1 MSQHARTST
10 PKHAAP
16 KKPARKPAGKQSR
29 TPAAP
34 ATSTP
39 LFSSRDLLPLL
50 YLSGAFL
57 FLELLLRIANTS
69 NPFFDPTLLR
79 IIASS
84 LAAGSL
90 LWLVSTIIPHKT
102 VARGIVAA
110 VLLILGVIVIA
121 ECCVQKF
128 FGIYY
133 QIAYM
138 LGMGGQVAGDFMD
151 EAVGAILKNLWFF
164 PLALAPGI
172 LTVVFR
178 HRVVPDSKSTQTGS
192 HVVLIFIS
200 LIVFALA
207 QSANVVACHL
217 GNDNQYYTTEYTANS
232 AIPRFGLVNSLRLE
246 AKYSIFGMPTPSF
259 DAPAAS
265 TSGATKQAS
274 YKPNA
279 LDIDFDAL
287 VANDTDDTLRTMDQ
301 YFASQVPTQQNQ
313 YTGYFKDKNLVFIT
327 AEGFSYATI
336 DKERTPALYKLSHN
350 GFVFNNY
357 YQPNWTQS
365 TTGGEFAAMCGIIPT
380 WVNGNTAFAE
390 SGDNA
395 MPFGLGWQFQTRG
408 YTTMAYHNNTYT
420 YYGRNIT
427 HPNLGY
433 DFIGIGNGLELPT
446 NAWPRSD
453 LKMMQATIDQ
463 QIDAYKNNGTPFHT
477 YYMSVSGHCN
487 YGWSVNDM
495 SRKNKDVMNGE
506 KGSETV
512 LAYKAS
518 QQELEYALEYL
529 LGQLDEAG
537 IAEDTVIVLT
547 ADHYPYAMTE
557 NSDVDYYAEMT
568 GINDNE
574 SLTTRYKNT
583 LILWCGSMKEPVKID
598 DPCTAVDIVPTL
610 LNLFGFDYDSRL
622 LSGRDVLA
630 PDADPG
636 NVSTDMHVAIFA
648 DYGGGYSWI
657 TRAGT
662 YEASLG
668 TFTPAKGVTLDDQ
681 DAYIASMNEL
691 VRNRYSMAKYIVQ
704 TDYYRH
710 VFPNWK
716 GGMTLTEALAGG
728 ASS

>member
-1 MSQHARTST
+1 MSQHAKAPA

-16 KKPARKPAGKQSR
+16 KKPVRKPARKHNGM
-29 TPAAP
+29 PAMP
-34 ATSTP
+34 TSPTP
-39 LFSSRDLLPLL
+39 LFNKHELLPFL

-57 FLELLLRIANTS
+57 FLECLLRVANTSSPFFGLGLLRI
-69 NPFFDPTLLR
+69 F
-79 IIASS
+79 ASS
-84 LAAGSL
+84 LAAGAL
-90 LWLVSTIIPHKT
+90 LWFISIVIPRKTISR
-102 VARGIVAA
+102 VIVAA
-110 VLLILGVIVIA
+110 VLFAFSIIVIA
-121 ECCVQKF
+121 ECCVQNF

-164 PLALAPGI
+164 PLALAPGVLI
-172 LTVVFR
+172 VVFR
-178 HRVVPDSKSTQTGS
+178 HHVVPDGKNVQAVAPVIS
-192 HVVLIFIS
+192 IFIS
-200 LIVFALA
+200 LIVFVLA
-207 QSANVVACHL
+207 QSANVVVCHL

-232 AIPRFGLVNSLRLE
+232 AIPRFGLANSLRLE

-259 DAPAAS
+259 DAPETS
-265 TSGATKQAS
+265 TSGTTQQTD
-274 YKPNA
+274 YEPNE

-287 VANDTDDTLRTMDQ
+287 IANDTDDTLRTMDQ
-301 YFASQVPTQQNQ
+301 YFASQTPTQQNQ

-336 DKERTPALYKLSHN
+336 DKERTPALYELSHN

-433 DFIGIGNGLELPT
+433 DFIGIGNGLELPS

-453 LKMMQATIDQ
+453 LEMMQATINQ
-463 QIDAYKNNGTPFHT
+463 QIDAYKENGTPFHT

-495 SRKNKDVMNGE
+495 SRKNKDVMDGE
-506 KGSETV
+506 EGSETV

-529 LGQLDEAG
+529 LEQLDEAG
-537 IAEDTVIVLT
+537 IADDTVIVLT

-583 LILWCGSMKEPVKID
+583 LILWCGSMNEPVKID

-668 TFTPAKGVTLDDQ
+668 TFTPAKDVTLDDQ
-681 DAYIASMNEL
+681 DSYISSMNEL

-716 GGMTLTEALAGG
+716 GGMTLTEALAGSAG
-728 ASS
+728 N

>member
-1 MSQHARTST
+1 MKQHAKAPA

-16 KKPARKPAGKQSR
+16 LKPTRKR
-29 TPAAP
+29 
-34 ATSTP
+34 ATAVTRPSSVP
-39 LFSSRDLLPLL
+39 LFTLREMLPLL

-57 FLELLLRIANTS
+57 YLECLLRIANTS
-69 NPFFDPTLLR
+69 NPFIGLGLLR
-79 IIASS
+79 IVVSS
-84 LAAGSL
+84 VAIGAL
-90 LWLVSTIIPHKT
+90 LWFVSNLIPRKAISRVII
-102 VARGIVAA
+102 AA
-110 VLLILGVIVIA
+110 ALLLFGAIVIA
-121 ECCVQKF
+121 ECCVQNF

-138 LGMGGQVAGDFMD
+138 FGMGGQVAGDFMG
-151 EAVGAILKNLWFF
+151 EAVGAIIKNIWFF
-164 PLALAPGI
+164 PLALAPGVLAI
-172 LTVVFR
+172 VFR
-178 HRVVPDSKSTQTGS
+178 QCVVPDNGCAKAGTP
-192 HVVLIFIS
+192 IFSILVS
-200 LIVFALA
+200 LIVFVLA
-207 QSANVVACHL
+207 QSANIVVCHL
-217 GNDNQYYTTEYTANS
+217 GNDIQYYTTEYTANS

-246 AKYSIFGMPTPSF
+246 AKYSIFGMPTPTF
-259 DAPAAS
+259 DSPDAS
-265 TSGATKQAS
+265 TSAAVKQTD
-274 YKPNA
+274 YQPNE

-287 VANDTDDTLRTMDQ
+287 IANDNDDTLRTMDQ

-313 YTGYFKDKNLVFIT
+313 YTGFFKDKNLIFIT

-336 DKERTPALYKLSHN
+336 DKDRTPALYKLSHN
-350 GFVFNNY
+350 GFVFSNY

-420 YYGRNIT
+420 YYGRNVT

-433 DFIGIGNGLELPT
+433 DFVGIGNGLELPT
-446 NAWPRSD
+446 DAWPRSD
-453 LKMMQATIDQ
+453 LEMMQATIDQ

-487 YGWSVNDM
+487 YGWNVNDM
-495 SRKNKDVMNGE
+495 SRKNKDVMDGE

-529 LGQLDEAG
+529 LEELDEAG
-537 IAEDTVIVLT
+537 IADDTVIVLT
-547 ADHYPYAMTE
+547 PDHYPYAMTE

-574 SLTTRYKNT
+574 SLTSRYKNT
-583 LILWCGSMKEPVKID
+583 LILWCGSMKDPVKID

-668 TFTPAKGVTLDDQ
+668 TFTPAEGVSLDNQ
-681 DAYIASMNEL
+681 DSYVSSMNEL

-716 GGMTLTEALAGG
+716 GGMTLTEALSGSTG
-728 ASS
+728 K

>member
-1 MSQHARTST
+1 MKQHAKAPA

-16 KKPARKPAGKQSR
+16 LKPTRKR
-29 TPAAP
+29 
-34 ATSTP
+34 ATTVTRPSSVP
-39 LFSSRDLLPLL
+39 LFTLREMLPLL

-57 FLELLLRIANTS
+57 YLECLLRIANTS
-69 NPFFDPTLLR
+69 NPFIGLGLLR
-79 IIASS
+79 IVVSS
-84 LAAGSL
+84 VAIGAL
-90 LWLVSTIIPHKT
+90 LWFVSNLIPRKAISRVII
-102 VARGIVAA
+102 AA
-110 VLLILGVIVIA
+110 AFLLFGAIVIA
-121 ECCVQKF
+121 ECCVQNF

-138 LGMGGQVAGDFMD
+138 FGMGGQVAGDFMG
-151 EAVGAILKNLWFF
+151 EAVGAIIKNIWFF
-164 PLALAPGI
+164 PLALAPGVLAI
-172 LTVVFR
+172 VFHQR
-178 HRVVPDSKSTQTGS
+178 IVPDNGCAKASTP
-192 HVVLIFIS
+192 IFSILVS
-200 LIVFALA
+200 LIVFVLA
-207 QSANVVACHL
+207 QSANIVVCHL
-217 GNDNQYYTTEYTANS
+217 GNDIQYYTTEYTANS

-246 AKYSIFGMPTPSF
+246 AKYSIFGMPTPTF
-259 DAPAAS
+259 DSPDAS
-265 TSGATKQAS
+265 TSAAVKQTD
-274 YKPNA
+274 YQPNE

-287 VANDTDDTLRTMDQ
+287 IANDNDDTLRTMDQ

-313 YTGYFKDKNLVFIT
+313 YTGLFKDKNLIFIT

-336 DKERTPALYKLSHN
+336 DKDRTPALYKLSHN
-350 GFVFNNY
+350 GFVFSNY

-395 MPFGLGWQFQTRG
+395 MPFGLGWQLQTRG

-420 YYGRNIT
+420 YYGRNVT

-433 DFIGIGNGLELPT
+433 DFVGIGNGLELPT
-446 NAWPRSD
+446 DAWPRSD
-453 LKMMQATIDQ
+453 LEMMQATIDQ

-487 YGWSVNDM
+487 YGWNVNDM
-495 SRKNKDVMNGE
+495 SRKNKDVMDGE

-529 LGQLDEAG
+529 LEELDEAG
-537 IAEDTVIVLT
+537 IADDTVIVLT
-547 ADHYPYAMTE
+547 PDHYPYAMTE

-574 SLTTRYKNT
+574 SLTSRYKNT
-583 LILWCGSMKEPVKID
+583 LILWCGSMKDPVKID

-657 TRAGT
+657 TRAGI

-668 TFTPAKGVTLDDQ
+668 TFTPAEGVSLDNQ
-681 DAYIASMNEL
+681 DSYVSSMNEL

-716 GGMTLTEALAGG
+716 GGMTLTEALSGSTG
-728 ASS
+728 K

>member
-1 MSQHARTST
+1 MKQHAKAPA

-16 KKPARKPAGKQSR
+16 LKPTRKRA
-29 TPAAP
+29 TAATRP
-34 ATSTP
+34 SSVP
-39 LFSSRDLLPLL
+39 LFTLREMLPLL

-57 FLELLLRIANTS
+57 YLECLLRIANTS
-69 NPFFDPTLLR
+69 NPFIGLGLLR
-79 IIASS
+79 IVVSS
-84 LAAGSL
+84 VTIGAL
-90 LWLVSTIIPHKT
+90 LWFVSNLIPRKAISR
-102 VARGIVAA
+102 VIVAA
-110 VLLILGVIVIA
+110 ALLLFGAIVIA
-121 ECCVQKF
+121 ECCVQNF

-138 LGMGGQVAGDFMD
+138 FGMGGQVAGDFMG
-151 EAVGAILKNLWFF
+151 EAVGAIIKNIWFF
-164 PLALAPGI
+164 PLALAPGVLAI
-172 LTVVFR
+172 VFR
-178 HRVVPDSKSTQTGS
+178 QRVVPDNGCAKAGTP
-192 HVVLIFIS
+192 IFSILAS
-200 LIVFALA
+200 LIVFMLA
-207 QSANVVACHL
+207 QSANIVVCHL
-217 GNDNQYYTTEYTANS
+217 GNDIQYYTTEYTANS

-246 AKYSIFGMPTPSF
+246 AKYSIFGMPTPTF
-259 DAPAAS
+259 DSPDASASAAV
-265 TSGATKQAS
+265 KQTD
-274 YKPNA
+274 YQPNE

-287 VANDTDDTLRTMDQ
+287 IANDNDDTLRTMDQ

-313 YTGYFKDKNLVFIT
+313 YTGFFKDKNLIFIT

-336 DKERTPALYKLSHN
+336 DKDRTPALYKLSHN
-350 GFVFNNY
+350 GFVFSNY

-420 YYGRNIT
+420 YYGRNVT

-433 DFIGIGNGLELPT
+433 DFVGIGNGLELPT
-446 NAWPRSD
+446 DAWPRSD
-453 LKMMQATIDQ
+453 LEMMQATIDQ

-487 YGWSVNDM
+487 YGWNVNDM
-495 SRKNKDVMNGE
+495 SRKNKDVMDGE

-529 LGQLDEAG
+529 LEELDEAG
-537 IAEDTVIVLT
+537 IADDTVIVLT
-547 ADHYPYAMTE
+547 PDHYPYAMTE

-574 SLTTRYKNT
+574 SLTSRYKNT
-583 LILWCGSMKEPVKID
+583 LILWCGSMKDPVKID

-668 TFTPAKGVTLDDQ
+668 TFTPAEGVSLDDQ
-681 DAYIASMNEL
+681 DSYVSSMNEL

-716 GGMTLTEALAGG
+716 GGMTLTEALSGSTG
-728 ASS
+728 K

>member
-1 MSQHARTST
+1 MKHRRTLISVI
-10 PKHAAP
+10 AIILAVMMI
-16 KKPARKPAGKQSR
+16 A
-29 TPAAP
+29 
-34 ATSTP
+34 
-39 LFSSRDLLPLL
+39 PLL
-50 YLSGAFL
+50 LGAFSMTASAVTSDQL
-57 FLELLLRIANTS
+57 KKELDALKEEAAEIEAKADDLQSQIDQNTS
-69 NPFFDPTLLR
+69 
-79 IIASS
+79 
-84 LAAGSL
+84 
-90 LWLVSTIIPHKT
+90 K
-102 VARGIVAA
+102 
-110 VLLILGVIVIA
+110 
-121 ECCVQKF
+121 
-128 FGIYY
+128 
-133 QIAYM
+133 
-138 LGMGGQVAGDFMD
+138 
-151 EAVGAILKNLWFF
+151 
-164 PLALAPGI
+164 
-172 LTVVFR
+172 
-178 HRVVPDSKSTQTGS
+178 TQTT
-192 HVVLIFIS
+192 VE
-200 LIVFALA
+200 
-207 QSANVVACHL
+207 Q
-217 GNDNQYYTTEYTANS
+217 
-232 AIPRFGLVNSLRLE
+232 
-246 AKYSIFGMPTPSF
+246 K
-259 DAPAAS
+259 
-265 TSGATKQAS
+265 
-274 YKPNA
+274 
-279 LDIDFDAL
+279 
-287 VANDTDDTLRTMDQ
+287 
-301 YFASQVPTQQNQ
+301 
-313 YTGYFKDKNLVFIT
+313 
-327 AEGFSYATI
+327 
-336 DKERTPALYKLSHN
+336 
-350 GFVFNNY
+350 
-357 YQPNWTQS
+357 
-365 TTGGEFAAMCGIIPT
+365 
-380 WVNGNTAFAE
+380 
-390 SGDNA
+390 
-395 MPFGLGWQFQTRG
+395 
-408 YTTMAYHNNTYT
+408 
-420 YYGRNIT
+420 
-427 HPNLGY
+427 
-433 DFIGIGNGLELPT
+433 
-446 NAWPRSD
+446 
-453 LKMMQATIDQ
+453 ATIDQ

-529 LGQLDEAG
+529 FGQLDEAG
-537 IAEDTVIVLT
+537 IADDTVIVLT

-557 NSDVDYYAEMT
+557 NSDADYYAEMT

-610 LNLFGFDYDSRL
+610 LHLFGFDYGLRL

-716 GGMTLTEALAGG
+716 GGMTLTEALAGS

>member
-1 MSQHARTST
+1 MKQHAKAPA

-16 KKPARKPAGKQSR
+16 LKPTRKRA
-29 TPAAP
+29 TAATR
-34 ATSTP
+34 ASSAP
-39 LFSSRDLLPLL
+39 LFTLREMLPLL

-57 FLELLLRIANTS
+57 YLECLLRIANTS
-69 NPFFDPTLLR
+69 SPFIGLGLLR
-79 IIASS
+79 IVVSS
-84 LAAGSL
+84 VAIGAL
-90 LWLVSTIIPHKT
+90 LWFVSNLIPHK
-102 VARGIVAA
+102 VISRVIIAA
-110 VLLILGVIVIA
+110 ALLLFGAIVIA
-121 ECCVQKF
+121 ECCVQNF

-138 LGMGGQVAGDFMD
+138 FGMGGQVAGDFMG
-151 EAVGAILKNLWFF
+151 EAVGAIIKNIWFF
-164 PLALAPGI
+164 PLALAPGVLAI
-172 LTVVFR
+172 VFR
-178 HRVVPDSKSTQTGS
+178 QRIAPDNGNVKAGTP
-192 HVVLIFIS
+192 IFSILVS
-200 LIVFALA
+200 LIVFVLA
-207 QSANVVACHL
+207 QSANIVVCHL
-217 GNDNQYYTTEYTANS
+217 GNDIQYYTTEYTANS

-246 AKYSIFGMPTPSF
+246 AKYSIFGMPTPTF
-259 DAPAAS
+259 DSPDASASAAV
-265 TSGATKQAS
+265 KQTD
-274 YKPNA
+274 YQPNE

-287 VANDTDDTLRTMDQ
+287 IANDSDDTLRTMDQ

-313 YTGYFKDKNLVFIT
+313 YTGLFKDKNLIFIT

-336 DKERTPALYKLSHN
+336 DKDRTPALYKLSHN
-350 GFVFNNY
+350 GFVFSNY

-420 YYGRNIT
+420 YYGRNVT

-433 DFIGIGNGLELPT
+433 DFVGIGNGLELPT
-446 NAWPRSD
+446 DAWPRSD
-453 LKMMQATIDQ
+453 LEMMQATIDQ

-487 YGWSVNDM
+487 YGWNVNDM
-495 SRKNKDVMNGE
+495 SRKNKDVMDGE
-506 KGSETV
+506 EGSETV

-529 LGQLDEAG
+529 LEELDEAG
-537 IAEDTVIVLT
+537 IADDTAIVLT
-547 ADHYPYAMTE
+547 PDHYPYAMTE

-574 SLTTRYKNT
+574 SLTSRYKNT
-583 LILWCGSMKEPVKID
+583 LILCCGSMKDPVKID

-668 TFTPAKGVTLDDQ
+668 TFTPAEGVSPDDQ
-681 DAYIASMNEL
+681 DSYVSSMNEL
-691 VRNRYSMAKYIVQ
+691 VRNRYSIAKYIVQ

-716 GGMTLTEALAGG
+716 GGMTLTEALSGG
-728 ASS
+728 TGQ

>member
-1 MSQHARTST
+1 MKQHAKAPA

-16 KKPARKPAGKQSR
+16 LKPTRKR
-29 TPAAP
+29 
-34 ATSTP
+34 ATTVTRPSSVP
-39 LFSSRDLLPLL
+39 LFTLREMLPLL

-57 FLELLLRIANTS
+57 YLECLLRIANTS
-69 NPFFDPTLLR
+69 NPFIGLGLLR
-79 IIASS
+79 IVVSS
-84 LAAGSL
+84 VAIGAL
-90 LWLVSTIIPHKT
+90 LWFVSNLIPRKAISRVII
-102 VARGIVAA
+102 AA
-110 VLLILGVIVIA
+110 AFLLFGAIVIA
-121 ECCVQKF
+121 ECCVQNF

-138 LGMGGQVAGDFMD
+138 FGMGGQVAGDFMG
-151 EAVGAILKNLWFF
+151 EAVGAIIKNIWFF
-164 PLALAPGI
+164 PLALAPGVLAI
-172 LTVVFR
+172 VFR
-178 HRVVPDSKSTQTGS
+178 QRVAPDNGCAKAGTP
-192 HVVLIFIS
+192 IFSILVS

-207 QSANVVACHL
+207 QSANIVVCHL
-217 GNDNQYYTTEYTANS
+217 GNDIQYYTTEYTANS

-246 AKYSIFGMPTPSF
+246 AKYSIFGMPTPTF
-259 DAPAAS
+259 DSPDAS
-265 TSGATKQAS
+265 TSAAVKQTD
-274 YKPNA
+274 YQPNE

-287 VANDTDDTLRTMDQ
+287 IANDNDDTLRTMDQ

-313 YTGYFKDKNLVFIT
+313 YTGFFKDKNLIFIT

-336 DKERTPALYKLSHN
+336 DKDRTPALYTLSHN
-350 GFVFNNY
+350 GFVFSNY

-420 YYGRNIT
+420 YYGRNVT

-433 DFIGIGNGLELPT
+433 DFVGIGNGLELPT
-446 NAWPRSD
+446 DAWPRSD
-453 LKMMQATIDQ
+453 LEMMQATIEQ

-487 YGWSVNDM
+487 YGWNVNDM
-495 SRKNKDVMNGE
+495 SRKNKDVMDGE

-529 LGQLDEAG
+529 LEELDEAG
-537 IAEDTVIVLT
+537 IADDTVIVLT
-547 ADHYPYAMTE
+547 PDHYPYAMTE

-574 SLTTRYKNT
+574 SLTSRYKNT
-583 LILWCGSMKEPVKID
+583 LILWCGSMKDPVKID

-668 TFTPAKGVTLDDQ
+668 TFTPAEGVSLDDQ
-681 DAYIASMNEL
+681 DSYVSSMNEL

-716 GGMTLTEALAGG
+716 GGMTLTEALSGSTG
-728 ASS
+728 K

>member
-1 MSQHARTST
+1 MKQHAKAPA

-16 KKPARKPAGKQSR
+16 LKPTRKR
-29 TPAAP
+29 
-34 ATSTP
+34 ATAVTRPSSVP
-39 LFSSRDLLPLL
+39 LFTLREMLPLL

-57 FLELLLRIANTS
+57 YLECLLRIANTS
-69 NPFFDPTLLR
+69 NPFIGLGLLR
-79 IIASS
+79 IVVSS
-84 LAAGSL
+84 VAIGAL
-90 LWLVSTIIPHKT
+90 LWFVSNLIPRKAISRVII
-102 VARGIVAA
+102 AA
-110 VLLILGVIVIA
+110 ALLLFGAIVIA
-121 ECCVQKF
+121 ECCVQNF

-138 LGMGGQVAGDFMD
+138 FGMGGQVAGDFMG
-151 EAVGAILKNLWFF
+151 EAVGAIIKNIWFF
-164 PLALAPGI
+164 PLALAPGVLAI
-172 LTVVFR
+172 VFR
-178 HRVVPDSKSTQTGS
+178 QCVAPDNGSVKTSTP
-192 HVVLIFIS
+192 IFSILVS

-207 QSANVVACHL
+207 QSANIVVCHL
-217 GNDNQYYTTEYTANS
+217 GNDIQYYTTEYTANS

-246 AKYSIFGMPTPSF
+246 AKYSIFGMPTPTF
-259 DAPAAS
+259 DSPDAS
-265 TSGATKQAS
+265 TSTSLKQTD
-274 YKPNA
+274 YQPNE

-287 VANDTDDTLRTMDQ
+287 IANDNDDTLRTMDQ

-313 YTGYFKDKNLVFIT
+313 YTGFFKDKNLIFIT

-336 DKERTPALYKLSHN
+336 DKDRTPALYKLSHN
-350 GFVFNNY
+350 GFVFSNY

-420 YYGRNIT
+420 YYGRNVT

-433 DFIGIGNGLELPT
+433 DFVGIGNGLELPT
-446 NAWPRSD
+446 DTWPRSD
-453 LKMMQATIDQ
+453 LEMMQATIDQ

-487 YGWSVNDM
+487 YGWNVNDM
-495 SRKNKDVMNGE
+495 SRKNKDVMDGE

-529 LGQLDEAG
+529 LEELDEAG
-537 IAEDTVIVLT
+537 IADDTVIVLT
-547 ADHYPYAMTE
+547 PDHYPYAMTE

-574 SLTTRYKNT
+574 SLTSRYKNT
-583 LILWCGSMKEPVKID
+583 LILWCGSMKDPVKID

-657 TRAGT
+657 TCAGT

-668 TFTPAKGVTLDDQ
+668 TFTPAEGVSLDNQ
-681 DAYIASMNEL
+681 DSYVSSMNEL

-716 GGMTLTEALAGG
+716 GGMTLTEALSGSTG
-728 ASS
+728 K

>member
-1 MSQHARTST
+1 MKQHAKT
-10 PKHAAP
+10 PAPMHAAP
-16 KKPARKPAGKQSR
+16 LKPTRKR
-29 TPAAP
+29 
-34 ATSTP
+34 ATAVTRPSSVP
-39 LFSSRDLLPLL
+39 LFTLREMLPLL

-57 FLELLLRIANTS
+57 YLECLLRIANTS
-69 NPFFDPTLLR
+69 NPFIGLGLLR
-79 IIASS
+79 IVVSS
-84 LAAGSL
+84 VTIGAL
-90 LWLVSTIIPHKT
+90 LWFVSNLIPRKAISR
-102 VARGIVAA
+102 VIVAA
-110 VLLILGVIVIA
+110 ALLLFGAIVIA
-121 ECCVQKF
+121 ECCVQNF

-138 LGMGGQVAGDFMD
+138 FGMGGQVAGDFMG
-151 EAVGAILKNLWFF
+151 EAVGAIIKNIWFF
-164 PLALAPGI
+164 PLALAPGVLAI
-172 LTVVFR
+172 VFR
-178 HRVVPDSKSTQTGS
+178 QRVVPDNACAKAGTP
-192 HVVLIFIS
+192 IFSILVS
-200 LIVFALA
+200 LIVFVLA
-207 QSANVVACHL
+207 QSANIVVCHL
-217 GNDNQYYTTEYTANS
+217 GNDIQYYTTEYTANS

-246 AKYSIFGMPTPSF
+246 AKYSIFGMPTPTF
-259 DAPAAS
+259 DPPDAS
-265 TSGATKQAS
+265 TSAAVKQTD
-274 YKPNA
+274 YQPNE

-287 VANDTDDTLRTMDQ
+287 IANDNDDTLRTMDQ

-313 YTGYFKDKNLVFIT
+313 YTGFFKDKNLIFIT

-336 DKERTPALYKLSHN
+336 DKDRTPALYKLSHN
-350 GFVFNNY
+350 GFVFSNY

-380 WVNGNTAFAE
+380 WANGNTAFAE

-420 YYGRNIT
+420 YYGRNVT

-433 DFIGIGNGLELPT
+433 DFVGIGNGLELPT
-446 NAWPRSD
+446 DAWPHSD
-453 LKMMQATIDQ
+453 LEMMQATIEQ

-487 YGWSVNDM
+487 YGWNVNDM
-495 SRKNKDVMNGE
+495 SRKNKDVMDGE

-529 LGQLDEAG
+529 LEELDEAG
-537 IAEDTVIVLT
+537 IADDTVIVLT
-547 ADHYPYAMTE
+547 PDHYPYAMTE

-574 SLTTRYKNT
+574 SLTSRYKNT
-583 LILWCGSMKEPVKID
+583 LILWCGSMKDPVKID

-668 TFTPAKGVTLDDQ
+668 TFTPAEGVGLDDQ
-681 DAYIASMNEL
+681 DSYVSSMNEL

-716 GGMTLTEALAGG
+716 GGMTLTEALSGSTG
-728 ASS
+728 K

>member
-1 MSQHARTST
+1 MKQHAKAPA

-16 KKPARKPAGKQSR
+16 LKPTRKR
-29 TPAAP
+29 
-34 ATSTP
+34 ATAVTRPSSVP
-39 LFSSRDLLPLL
+39 LFTLREMLPLL

-57 FLELLLRIANTS
+57 YLECLLRIANTS
-69 NPFFDPTLLR
+69 NPFIGLGLLR
-79 IIASS
+79 IVVSS
-84 LAAGSL
+84 VAIGAL
-90 LWLVSTIIPHKT
+90 LWFVSNLIPRKAISRVII
-102 VARGIVAA
+102 AA
-110 VLLILGVIVIA
+110 ALLLFGAIVIA
-121 ECCVQKF
+121 ECCVQNF

-138 LGMGGQVAGDFMD
+138 FGMGGQVAGDFMG
-151 EAVGAILKNLWFF
+151 EAVGAIIKNIWFF
-164 PLALAPGI
+164 PLALAPGVLAI
-172 LTVVFR
+172 VFR
-178 HRVVPDSKSTQTGS
+178 QCVVPDNGCAKAGTP
-192 HVVLIFIS
+192 IFSILVS
-200 LIVFALA
+200 LIVFVLA
-207 QSANVVACHL
+207 QSANIVVCHL
-217 GNDNQYYTTEYTANS
+217 GNDIQYYTTEYTANS

-246 AKYSIFGMPTPSF
+246 AKYSIFGMPTPTF
-259 DAPAAS
+259 DSPDAS
-265 TSGATKQAS
+265 TSAAVKQTD
-274 YKPNA
+274 YQPNE

-287 VANDTDDTLRTMDQ
+287 IANDNDDTLRTMDQ

-313 YTGYFKDKNLVFIT
+313 YTGFFKDKNLIFIT

-336 DKERTPALYKLSHN
+336 DKDRTPALYKLSHN
-350 GFVFNNY
+350 GFVFSNY

-420 YYGRNIT
+420 YYGRNVT

-433 DFIGIGNGLELPT
+433 DFVGIGNGLELPT
-446 NAWPRSD
+446 DAWPRSD
-453 LKMMQATIDQ
+453 LEMMQATIDQ

-487 YGWSVNDM
+487 YGWNVNDM
-495 SRKNKDVMNGE
+495 SRKNKDVMDGE

-529 LGQLDEAG
+529 LEELDEAG
-537 IAEDTVIVLT
+537 IADGTVIVLT
-547 ADHYPYAMTE
+547 PDHYPYAMTE

-574 SLTTRYKNT
+574 SLTSRYKNT
-583 LILWCGSMKEPVKID
+583 LILWCGSMKDPVKID

-668 TFTPAKGVTLDDQ
+668 TFTPAEGVSLDNQ
-681 DAYIASMNEL
+681 DSYVSSMNEL

-716 GGMTLTEALAGG
+716 GGMTLTEALSGSTG
-728 ASS
+728 K

>member
-1 MSQHARTST
+1 MKQHAKAPA

-16 KKPARKPAGKQSR
+16 LKPTRKR
-29 TPAAP
+29 
-34 ATSTP
+34 ATAVTRPSSVP
-39 LFSSRDLLPLL
+39 LFTLREMPPLL

-57 FLELLLRIANTS
+57 YLECLLRIANTS
-69 NPFFDPTLLR
+69 NPFIGLGLLR
-79 IIASS
+79 IVVSS
-84 LAAGSL
+84 VAIGAL
-90 LWLVSTIIPHKT
+90 LWFVSNLIPRKAISRVII
-102 VARGIVAA
+102 AA
-110 VLLILGVIVIA
+110 ALLLFGAIVIA
-121 ECCVQKF
+121 ECCVQNF

-138 LGMGGQVAGDFMD
+138 FGMGGQVAGDFMG
-151 EAVGAILKNLWFF
+151 EAVGAIIKNIWFF
-164 PLALAPGI
+164 PLALAPGVLAI
-172 LTVVFR
+172 VFR
-178 HRVVPDSKSTQTGS
+178 QCVVPDNGCAKAGTP
-192 HVVLIFIS
+192 IFSILVS
-200 LIVFALA
+200 LIVFVLA
-207 QSANVVACHL
+207 QSANIVVCHL
-217 GNDNQYYTTEYTANS
+217 GNDIQYYTTEYTANS

-246 AKYSIFGMPTPSF
+246 AKYSIFGMPTPTF
-259 DAPAAS
+259 DSPDAS
-265 TSGATKQAS
+265 TSAAVKQTD
-274 YKPNA
+274 YQPNE

-287 VANDTDDTLRTMDQ
+287 IANDNDDTLRTMDQ

-313 YTGYFKDKNLVFIT
+313 YTGFFKDKNLIFIT

-336 DKERTPALYKLSHN
+336 DKDRTPALYKLSHN
-350 GFVFNNY
+350 GFVFSNY

-420 YYGRNIT
+420 YYGRNVT

-433 DFIGIGNGLELPT
+433 DFVGIGNGLELPT
-446 NAWPRSD
+446 DAWPRSD
-453 LKMMQATIDQ
+453 LEMMQATIDQ

-487 YGWSVNDM
+487 YGWNVNDM
-495 SRKNKDVMNGE
+495 SRKNKDVMDGE
-506 KGSETV
+506 KSSETV

-529 LGQLDEAG
+529 LEELDEAG
-537 IAEDTVIVLT
+537 IADDTVIVLT
-547 ADHYPYAMTE
+547 PDHYPYAMTE

-574 SLTTRYKNT
+574 SLTSRYKNT
-583 LILWCGSMKEPVKID
+583 LILWCGSMKDPVKID

-668 TFTPAKGVTLDDQ
+668 TFTPAEGVSLDDQ
-681 DAYIASMNEL
+681 DSYVSSMNEL

-716 GGMTLTEALAGG
+716 GGMALTEALSGSTG
-728 ASS
+728 K